1 MSFVPIDGA
10 LGAVKSG
17 FDLIKGVR
25 ELLKKDKVNPTEVS
39 SQLLE
44 LQELLLQ
51 AKSSLVDASEY
62 IAKLEGDLAAQLQ
75 IDKLEKMMFYDQ
87 TVYWKRTGNL
97 NEVEPDPYCTICWEK
112 SRRLSHLRPG
122 ATKGIYTC
130 QIDRTTYQTDA
141 YSERSVQ
148 PLRMRSDY
156 R

>member
-1 MSFVPIDGA
+1 LGRLAGAAFLTKGRAAESKELLTMSFVPIEGA
-10 LGAVKSG
+10 LGAVKTG

-75 IDKLEKMMFYDQ
+75 IDELEKLMFYDQ
-87 TVYWKRTGNL
+87 TVYWKRTENL
-97 NEVEPDPYCTICWEK
+97 
-112 SRRLSHLRPG
+112 
-122 ATKGIYTC
+122 
-130 QIDRTTYQTDA
+130 
-141 YSERSVQ
+141 
-148 PLRMRSDY
+148 MRSSPIRIAQSAGRKADDCHTSGPGQPKVSTPV